1 MKAERLTR
9 VNELLRREI
18 GLQLFRALDPSSADL
33 SAITVTH
40 VMIGSDLHNARV
52 LVSIRGTPEI
62 QARTLHYL
70 RQRHSAI
77 QRLVAE
83 HVILKYTPRLHF
95 FLDDSLREGDHVLEI
110 LNEMEGTAPV
120 APPPPDEPPTA

>member
-1 MKAERLTR
+1 MKADRLTR

-18 GLQLFRALDPSSADL
+18 GLQLFHALDSSLVDL

-52 LVSIRGTPEI
+52 LVSIRGTPEV
-62 QARTLHYL
+62 QNQTLYHL
-70 RQRHSAI
+70 RHCHSEI

-83 HVILKYTPRLHF
+83 HVVLKYTPRLHF

-110 LNEMEGTAPV
+110 LNEMEHS
-120 APPPPDEPPTA
+120 

>member
-1 MKAERLTR
+1 MKADRLTR

-18 GLQLFRALDPSSADL
+18 GLQLFHALDPSTVDL

-40 VMIGSDLHNARV
+40 VMIGADLHSARV

-62 QARTLHYL
+62 QNHTLYHL
-70 RQRHSAI
+70 RHRHSAI
-77 QRLVAE
+77 QHLVAE

-95 FLDDSLREGDHVLEI
+95 FLDDSLREGDHVLQI
-110 LNEMEGTAPV
+110 LSEMEGTASV
-120 APPPPDEPPTA
+120 TPPPDDPLTS

>member
-18 GLQLFRALDPSSADL
+18 GLQLFHALDPSVVDL
-33 SAITVTH
+33 STITVTH

-52 LVSIRGTPEI
+52 LISIRGTPEI
-62 QARTLHYL
+62 QDHTLRHL
-70 RQRHSAI
+70 RHRHSAI

-95 FLDDSLREGDHVLEI
+95 FLDDSLREGDHVLQI
-110 LNEMEGTAPV
+110 LNEMEEAAPV
-120 APPPPDEPPTA
+120 TPSPDDPLTSC